1 MPGKKTKDRSPLNKL
16 LLLHN
21 LRCYH
26 NYIKLR
32 TSFETN
38 ILSSCLFSKNHYRT
52 PSKSNMSDK
61 RVTYIEHRW
70 GNIFVAAQP
79 ECVKLLR
86 TVFEILEVLRLKH
99 KIIFTFFG
107 IYFEMVLPRE
117 QFYSRG
123 FIWNSWEI
131 QLWVS
136 YSREF
141 RRGKEM
147 ARHWKVKM
155 G

>member
-70 GNIFVAAQP
+70 RNIFVAARPQ
-79 ECVKLLR
+79 CVKLLR
-86 TVFEILEVLRLKH
+86 TVIEISEAGRLKH
-99 KIIFTFFG
+99 KIILIFLDMFWNGSAQRTILFTRFHLKFMG
-107 IYFEMVLPRE
+107 DPAL
-117 QFYSRG
+117 G
-123 FIWNSWEI
+123 FIFPWIPEG
-131 QLWVS
+131 
-136 YSREF
+136 E
-141 RRGKEM
+141 GD
-147 ARHWKVKM
+147 